1 MNFANVSAWG
11 ASRHLEAHSH
21 RDGSAAARSGAV
33 RGADGAAASRCRGAH
48 AEAPTTLST
57 GRAFAVDMS
66 QARSLQ
72 LDITTVEGDRVTLT
86 LSDARSLR
94 LAASQTS
101 DGPSSALA
109 MDASL
114 SMRGNLAYSVEGEL
128 SAEESATIDGLLA
141 RVDEL
146 AGRFF
151 SGDVA
156 GLLAQAGE
164 SAFDMEGLASFSLQM
179 DMSRSMQAT
188 AAYRSVQAMAGG
200 IPSETLPGFISALDA
215 ARDARAGYRDL
226 FDGLLKAA
234 MELLGPA
241 AGSGPAEAVSSGN
254 SALGLLDRM
263 LSALDT
269 AQPAAAA
276 TETPTAAAA

>member
-1 MNFANVSAWG
+1 MNFANISAWG
-11 ASRHLEAHSH
+11 ASPHPAAHSH
-21 RDGSAAARSGAV
+21 RDGSAATRSGAV
-33 RGADGAAASRCRGAH
+33 RGADGATAHGCRGVH
-48 AEAPTTLST
+48 AEAPAPLST

-94 LAASQTS
+94 LAASQAS
-101 DGPSSALA
+101 DGASSALA
-109 MDASL
+109 MDTSL
-114 SMRGNLAYSVEGEL
+114 STRGNLAYSVEGEL
-128 SAEESATIDGLLA
+128 NAEESAAIDELLA

-151 SGDVA
+151 SGDIA
-156 GLLAQAGE
+156 GLLTQVSE

-200 IPSETLPGFISALDA
+200 TASETLPGFISALDA
-215 ARDARAGYRDL
+215 ARDASAGYRDL

-241 AGSGPAEAVSSGN
+241 AGSGPAEAVPSGN

-269 AQPAAAA
+269 AQPAA

>member
-11 ASRHLEAHSH
+11 ASQHPAAHSH
-21 RDGSAAARSGAV
+21 RDGSAAAR
-33 RGADGAAASRCRGAH
+33 GADGDAASRCRGH
-48 AEAPTTLST
+48 AKAPTTLST

-72 LDITTVEGDRVTLT
+72 LAITTAEGDRVTLT
-86 LSDARSLR
+86 LSDARALR
-94 LAASQTS
+94 LAASQAS
-101 DGPSSALA
+101 DGVSSAFAL
-109 MDASL
+109 DASL
-114 SMRGNLAYSVEGEL
+114 STRGNLAYSVEGQL
-128 SAEESATIDGLLA
+128 SAEESAAIDGLLA

-156 GLLAQAGE
+156 GLFAQVSE
-164 SAFDMEGLASFSLQM
+164 TAFDMEGLASFSLQM

-200 IPSETLPGFISALDA
+200 TTGETLPGYMNALGA
-215 ARDARAGYRDL
+215 AREASAGYQGL

-234 MELLGPA
+234 TELLGSA
-241 AGSGPAEAVSSGN
+241 SGSEPAEAVAGGN

-263 LSALDT
+263 LSALDA
-269 AQPAAAA
+269 AQPAA
-276 TETPTAAAA
+276 TETPAAAAA